1 MNLLY
6 KKNIKTQS
14 ATRGTARF
22 SRNAGGHESKSP
34 LPLTLKTHNYFII
47 WICLKM
53 KLHFIQ
59 HCSVILFYI
68 IDFKSQ
74 NEGINA
80 VSDIIKSKIL
90 QCLPVFPKS
99 QEKKGALQRSKQQQ
113 LSPQVLLFGVNLFA
127 INRLTHFSMKPHSS
141 KHV

>member
-59 HCSVILFYI
+59 LCSVILFYI

-80 VSDIIKSKIL
+80 VSDIIKSKFCNV
-90 QCLPVFPKS
+90 CLYFPKVR
-99 QEKKGALQRSKQQQ
+99 KKRGHCRDQSNSNYHLRCCS
-113 LSPQVLLFGVNLFA
+113 LV
-127 INRLTHFSMKPHSS
+127 
-141 KHV
+141 